1 MLCLLIG
8 WKKQT
13 AVTETMIWQ
22 LSWLWSTKIYTAE
35 YKQGNKQALWNF
47 LFSALTVISSC
58 VNLPPMM
65 GYNSELKAKLTY
77 FLLLFWSGYF
87 IAETEMKLG
96 HPQIKTT
103 SLPVDS
109 TTREEI
115 TNETQ
120 KKNYEVSWNEIVA
133 HENHSSC
140 SKTPLKYICKL
151 PFYLDSVGCK

>member
-22 LSWLWSTKIYTAE
+22 LSWLCSTKIYTAE

-103 SLPVDS
+103 SLSVDS

-115 TNETQ
+115 TKETQ
-120 KKNYEVSWNEIVA
+120 KKIMKWVEMKLWHMKTIVVV
-133 HENHSSC
+133 
-140 SKTPLKYICKL
+140 PKL
-151 PFYLDSVGCK
+151 LLSISASFHFT